1 MITPTSNTVG
11 TTELRELLQLV
22 DDFYTTVEGLVEAA
36 KAGTKIAGFKLTLLK
51 QVMVL
56 GPRLQQALQ
65 DIQQTGAEVRDL
77 TEQEF
82 IQDIGPLLLR
92 LQYRVYQD
100 TVANV
105 RS

>member
-1 MITPTSNTVG
+1 
-11 TTELRELLQLV
+11 
-22 DDFYTTVEGLVEAA
+22 
-36 KAGTKIAGFKLTLLK
+36 
-51 QVMVL
+51 MVL

-65 DIQQTGAEVRDL
+65 DIQQTGAEARDL